1 MREVCLIDKVSNVYL
16 KNKQHLSLIIFV
28 GHLFMEEDDRGSDN
42 PGGDCV
48 NKLLQVV
55 VVGASAACF
64 SG

>member
-1 MREVCLIDKVSNVYL
+1 M

-28 GHLFMEEDDRGSDN
+28 GHLFMEEDDRGNDN

-55 VVGASAACF
+55 LVVVLVSASAACF